1 MISSKKQNS
10 EQLSLLTLL
19 PEDHRASLR
28 VLPGSDKAR
37 KMTAGSGLRLCGP
50 WLPSGRLGACLR
62 TLLGSEVWGSM
73 MCFLTWRV
81 WDTPA
86 KRWIFRLVE
95 SEPRTGGTGSGLWGT
110 PVANDDNKS
119 PEAHMAM
126 KQRMKGG
133 PQKVP
138 TSLQVQA
145 KMWPTPDANTGSGG
159 RTFVAGTVT
168 ETGKDLRTGRKRSVP
183 LNAAVKMHPTSD
195 AGAAKGR
202 GVQSSGDRSHLGGSL
217 NPQWVEW
224 LQGFPNGWTDLEP
237 SETQ

>member
-1 MISSKKQNS
+1 MISLKKQSS
-10 EQLSLLTLL
+10 ERLSLLTLL

-50 WLPSGRLGACLR
+50 WLPSGRLGACLKI
-62 TLLGSEVWGSM
+62 LLGSEAWGSM
-73 MCFLTWRV
+73 MCFLTWRA

-86 KRWIFRLVE
+86 KRWIFRLQE
-95 SEPRTGGTGSGLWGT
+95 SEPRTGDTGSGLWGT

-133 PQKVP
+133 PRKVP

-145 KMWPTPDANTGSGG
+145 KMWPTPASRDFRGPKMKPFSERGG
-159 RTFVAGTVT
+159 GKKGEQLPNAVAHQ
-168 ETGKDLRTGRKRSVP
+168 
-183 LNAAVKMHPTSD
+183 MHPTPD

-202 GVQSSGDRSHLGGSL
+202 GVQSSGDRSRLGGSL

-224 LQGFPNGWTDLEP
+224 LQGFPEGWTDLEH